1 MGKLKKTA
9 ESGQLWELI
18 SQQFFAEN
26 THNFAQCCVN
36 SPRISEIFCF
46 EKTEEE
52 RDEKGK
58 KTCCSCLLRSSLV
71 SKNLSW

>member
-18 SQQFFAEN
+18 SQQFFEEN

-36 SPRISEIFCF
+36 SQRITENFCF

-52 RDEKGK
+52 GGEKGK
-58 KTCCSCLLRSSLV
+58 KHVAHVC
-71 SKNLSW
+71 

>member
-1 MGKLKKTA
+1 MVTVTYLHCTMGKLEKTA

-18 SQQFFAEN
+18 SQQFFEEN

-36 SPRISEIFCF
+36 SQRITENFCF

-52 RDEKGK
+52 RGEKGK
-58 KTCCSCLLRSSLV
+58 KHVAHVC
-71 SKNLSW
+71 